1 MTTPYID
8 PQIVFASDAPTQ
20 DKPPAFNNYVKGM
33 DETRSN
39 DGRPTIKQFNFLQ
52 QQNDLKFLYIH
63 ERGACLPFVEGF
75 PYENNAIVFKDGLI
89 QQKNGA
95 SWVIPFMRGSQNLAE
110 LTDVAQART
119 KLDVYSRSEALAK
132 DNNLSELTDKAA
144 ARTNLDVYSKAETD
158 AIAGTPD
165 ATETTAGKAK
175 IATTEIAQAG
185 TNDTDII
192 TAKKLRDALNATG
205 GAPVIAF
212 RAWATIDGTTGVIK
226 KGVGFASVSKVATGQ
241 FVCTPSISPPDVNYA
256 VFLTN
261 MKSTV
266 YNASNTGVAVANEAG
281 SKTTTSFKINATL
294 TGTASIYVDNA
305 EIFIGV
311 IY

>member
-8 PQIVFASDAPTQ
+8 PQFIFASDAPTQ

-63 ERGACLPFVEGF
+63 ERGACLPFVDGF

-119 KLDVYSRSEALAK
+119 KLDVYSKGESLAK
-132 DNNLSELTDKAA
+132 ANNLSELTDKAV
-144 ARTNLDVYSKAETD
+144 ARTNLGVYSKAETD
-158 AIAGTPD
+158 SIAGTPN
-165 ATETTAGKAK
+165 ATEVIAGKAK
-175 IATTEIAQAG
+175 IATTAIAQAG
-185 TNDTDII
+185 VNDTDFI
-192 TAKKLRDALNATG
+192 TPQKFAQFASGFKQTLVNVTASRFLGSTYTNTSGKTRLIRALSNKATNTSLNFKVTIGTSVFQTPVSSTGATAQAFLDFYPVPPGETYKIENGDAG
-205 GAPVIAF
+205 GAV
-212 RAWATIDGTTGVIK
+212 
-226 KGVGFASVSKVATGQ
+226 
-241 FVCTPSISPPDVNYA
+241 
-256 VFLTN
+256 
-261 MKSTV
+261 
-266 YNASNTGVAVANEAG
+266 
-281 SKTTTSFKINATL
+281 TSFL
-294 TGTASIYVDNA
+294 SFWEYS
-305 EIFIGV
+305 
-311 IY
+311 